1 MIEHEVKIN
10 HLLDPRA
17 RAAIEAMRMF
27 PLDDN
32 YTDQELES
40 IRKIDSGAGMNS
52 FAESGLVDLIT
63 EEQFILAKNYLKSE
77 KQYTDTL
84 VIEVE
89 ILRLM
94 TAAAWLATRKPRFM
108 SIEFGRRHANYVNYR
123 RSWNLRRAELEKLVY
138 GEITKNKGE
147 WI

>member
-32 YTDQELES
+32 YTDEQLEQ
-40 IRKIDSGAGMNS
+40 IKLIDSGSGLDS
-52 FAESGLVDLIT
+52 FADSGLMDLIT

-77 KQYTDTL
+77 KQYTDDL

-94 TAAAWLATRKPRFM
+94 TAAAWFGTRKPRFM
-108 SIEFGRRHANYVNYR
+108 SLAFGRAHEKYVNWR
-123 RSWNLRRAELEKLVY
+123 RVWNLRRAELEKLVY
-138 GEITKNKGE
+138 GDVKTVKGE